1 MATKTRPSRREADR
15 TRPAKSSY
23 LMTWEELQS
32 YTGRLGN
39 IHVSEVGSGCAGCR
53 GTLLRGLQSQRVDS
67 AEDPSLQA
75 TSTQCDGVVESSPFG
90 VG

>member
-23 LMTWEELQS
+23 LMTWEELLS

-39 IHVSEVGSGCAGCR
+39 IHVSEVGSA
-53 GTLLRGLQSQRVDS
+53 Q
-67 AEDPSLQA
+67 
-75 TSTQCDGVVESSPFG
+75 GVVARCCEACSRSVWTVQRTPACKQPRRSATG
-90 VG
+90 L